1 MLRFVKET
9 DLQRI
14 ERLKKAVSDY
24 LSGTTKEIMLSDEDL
39 KFMVEK
45 AYEQVRFEVTDGET
59 DDDDILPIPEAFKQQ
74 TTFDS
79 SVKSQSGGGYK

>member
-24 LSGTTKEIMLSDEDL
+24 LSGTTREIMLSDEDL

-74 TTFDS
+74 KTFDS